1 MESRRVAELTALPPM
16 LLRGRDAEID
26 RGVILEDGR
35 MSGALEICR
44 LIENELA
51 TKACGRKSAARQRQ
65 QAALAVRYVHFWVAV
80 SSRAEGLLSGT
91 VPIRARETAATS
103 LRGVLQGDRKR
114 LLTF

>member
-1 MESRRVAELTALPPM
+1 M

-35 MSGALEICR
+35 TSGALEICR

-65 QAALAVRYVHFWVAV
+65 QAALAVRYVHFCAAV
-80 SSRAEGLLSGT
+80 SSRAEGLGNGANPCSRNRCGHRSEECCKA
-91 VPIRARETAATS
+91 IESAYS
-103 LRGVLQGDRKR
+103 L
-114 LLTF
+114 FN